1 MASIIEKEAS
11 YKDDKALISSV
22 FHNRLKFGYVLGADS
37 TINFITGQTSKNL
50 NTQIDSEYNTYKNL
64 GLPPTPINNPQIDSI
79 VAAIKP
85 KDSNYFFFFHDD
97 EGNTYYSE
105 TDYEHTQKVCAIR
118 GCN

>member
-1 MASIIEKEAS
+1 MPISQKVLTKPKRSTNFYNDALILASIIEKEAS
-11 YKDDKALISSV
+11 FNDDKALISSV

-85 KDSNYFFFFHDD
+85 
-97 EGNTYYSE
+97 
-105 TDYEHTQKVCAIR
+105 
-118 GCN
+118 